1 MKIKAEQEGKRLAET
16 KAMVQSLNDSL
27 AKLNKNKAE
36 KTAILNDLE
45 EKAMIMQKRLTA
57 ASKLITGL
65 GGEQVRWTQD
75 MKNF

>member
-1 MKIKAEQEGKRLAET
+1 
-16 KAMVQSLNDSL
+16 MVQSLNDSL

-36 KTAILNDLE
+36 KTAILNELE